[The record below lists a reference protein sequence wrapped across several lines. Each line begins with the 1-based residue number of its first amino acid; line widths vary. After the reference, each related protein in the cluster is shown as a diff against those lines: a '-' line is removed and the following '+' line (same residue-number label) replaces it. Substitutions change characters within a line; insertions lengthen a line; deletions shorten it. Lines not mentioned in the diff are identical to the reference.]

1 MPIRNEAAHLEE
13 AVGAVL
19 AQDYPGELEICL
31 AVGPSDDGTEAIAER
46 LAAQD
51 PRVRVVANPSG
62 RTPAGLNLAIAATT
76 APVVV
81 RVDGHAELSAGY
93 VRRAVE
99 TLQATGAVNVG
110 GMQVP
115 RGETPFE
122 RAIAIAMT
130 SRFGTGGS
138 RFHVGGEPGPVDTVY
153 LGVFDR
159 AALEAVGGF
168 DETLIRNQDYELN
181 VRLRQAGG
189 TVWFDPEL
197 RVGYRPRPDV
207 ARLAR
212 QYREY
217 GWWKYVVLRRHPDSW
232 RLRQLVPVLAT
243 VALGVALPLALIRR
257 TALVVPAAYA
267 AAVTFATLTARA
279 PLAVARRLL
288 VVYPVMHLSW
298 GAGFLGSAAEALLR
312 TRRRR
317 PDRPDPTG

>member
-1 MPIRNEAAHLEE
+1 
-13 AVGAVL
+13 
-19 AQDYPGELEICL
+19 
-31 AVGPSDDGTEAIAER
+31 
-46 LAAQD
+46 
-51 PRVRVVANPSG
+51 
-62 RTPAGLNLAIAATT
+62 
-76 APVVV
+76 
-81 RVDGHAELSAGY
+81 
-93 VRRAVE
+93 
-99 TLQATGAVNVG
+99 
-110 GMQVP
+110 
-115 RGETPFE
+115 
-122 RAIAIAMT
+122 
-130 SRFGTGGS
+130 
-138 RFHVGGEPGPVDTVY
+138 VY

-243 VALGVALPLALIRR
+243 VALGLSLPLALIRR
-257 TALVVPAAYA
+257 TALVIPAAYA
-267 AAVTFATLTARA
+267 AAAALATLTARA
-279 PLAVARRLL
+279 PMAVTRRLL

-298 GAGFLGSAAEALLR
+298 GTGFLASAVEALFR
-312 TRRRR
+312 ARRRR
-317 PDRPDPTG
+317 PDRPDPSG